1 MSRCSALR
9 RAGVQVAAGA
19 AVTTFFAVT
28 AAVPAS
34 AHVTVS
40 SRRGRGRVRPAAAAG
55 SRAAMKRLCALA
67 AAWAAALLAALVIP
81 AGAAAAHAELLS
93 MTPADGATL
102 ASPPATVVL
111 KYSEPMQ
118 LTGSEVVVTAPSG
131 AAVSDGGPDIVD
143 AVVTQ
148 RLAALTEVGRYQI
161 AARVVSADGHPVT
174 AKGSFSIQTAA
185 AGGTP
190 ARSATSA
197 DDSSSNGPVL
207 VVVAVAVLVGGALA
221 VALVRRR
228 RAAP

>member
-1 MSRCSALR
+1 MSRCCALR
-9 RAGVQVAAGA
+9 
-19 AVTTFFAVT
+19 T
-28 AAVPAS
+28 
-34 AHVTVS
+34 
-40 SRRGRGRVRPAAAAG
+40 G
-55 SRAAMKRLCALA
+55 SRLAMKRLSAVA
-67 AAWAAALLAALVIP
+67 AAWLVTLLAALVIP
-81 AGAAAAHAELLS
+81 TGAAAAHAELLS

-131 AAVSDGGPDIVD
+131 ATVSDGGPDIVD
-143 AVVTQ
+143 GVVTQ

-174 AKGSFSIQTAA
+174 ANGMFSIRTAA

-190 ARSATSA
+190 ARSATTA

-221 VALVRRR
+221 VAVVRRR

>member
-1 MSRCSALR
+1 
-9 RAGVQVAAGA
+9 
-19 AVTTFFAVT
+19 
-28 AAVPAS
+28 
-34 AHVTVS
+34 
-40 SRRGRGRVRPAAAAG
+40 
-55 SRAAMKRLCALA
+55 MKRLCALA
-67 AAWAAALLAALVIP
+67 AAWMVTLLAALVIP
-81 AGAAAAHAELLS
+81 TGAAAAHAELLS

-131 AAVSDGGPDIVD
+131 ASVSDGGPDIVD
-143 AVVTQ
+143 GVVTQ

-161 AARVVSADGHPVT
+161 TARVVSADGHPVT
-174 AKGSFSIQTAA
+174 AKGSFSIRTAA

-190 ARSATSA
+190 ARSATTA
-197 DDSSSNGPVL
+197 DDSSNGPAL
-207 VVVAVAVLVGGALA
+207 VVVAVAVLVGGGLA

>member
-1 MSRCSALR
+1 
-9 RAGVQVAAGA
+9 
-19 AVTTFFAVT
+19 
-28 AAVPAS
+28 
-34 AHVTVS
+34 
-40 SRRGRGRVRPAAAAG
+40 
-55 SRAAMKRLCALA
+55 MKRLCALA
-67 AAWAAALLAALVIP
+67 AAWMVTLLAALVIP
-81 AGAAAAHAELLS
+81 TGAAAAHAELLS

-143 AVVTQ
+143 GVVTQ

-161 AARVVSADGHPVT
+161 TARVVSADGHPVT
-174 AKGSFSIQTAA
+174 AKGSFSIRTAA

-190 ARSATSA
+190 ARSTTA
-197 DDSSSNGPVL
+197 DDSSNGPAL
-207 VVVAVAVLVGGALA
+207 VVVAVAVLVGGGLA